1 MNIRTILVPVDFS
14 ACSLFVTR
22 QTAELAARLSA
33 RLVVLHVAE
42 LPAGVSRDTR
52 VRPEG
57 VEQSAHDY
65 LSSDA
70 RERLAPFVAAA
81 RELGATA
88 EVHVEFGHVVPT
100 ILRVA
105 DASGADMIV
114 ISTHGRTGLARVVL
128 GSVAEGVA
136 RQAHVPVMLMRREP
150 RPECNR
156 ASCAWCPQ
164 EGRSAAED
172 AIASESV
179 G

>member
-81 RELGATA
+81 RELGAAA
-88 EVHVEFGHVVPT
+88 EIHVEFGHVVPT

-105 DASGADMIV
+105 DAIA
-114 ISTHGRTGLARVVL
+114 TRQRPAARVHPVL
-128 GSVAEGVA
+128 TPRAPSTRPIRTFVLSNRNSLPSEVFA
-136 RQAHVPVMLMRREP
+136 VPESRATIAAMRGL
-150 RPECNR
+150 
-156 ASCAWCPQ
+156 S
-164 EGRSAAED
+164 SAASASRARSRAD
-172 AIASESV
+172 A
-179 G
+179 